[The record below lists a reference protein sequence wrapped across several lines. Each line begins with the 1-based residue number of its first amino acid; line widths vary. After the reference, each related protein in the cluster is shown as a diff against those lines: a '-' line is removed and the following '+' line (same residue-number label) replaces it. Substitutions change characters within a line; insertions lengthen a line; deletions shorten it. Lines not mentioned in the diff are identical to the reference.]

1 MSEPR
6 EPRFEDDFD
15 VDEEPHERYNPT
27 MYDIASVKA
36 HVFAQEY
43 NPSTGTVEDKTNYY
57 ALKEGYIAG
66 FLEGFSH
73 RFTTNDKVSE

>member
-1 MSEPR
+1 METEPTY
-6 EPRFEDDFD
+6 ETTL
-15 VDEEPHERYNPT
+15 YG
-27 MYDIASVKA
+27 IASTKA
-36 HVFAQEY
+36 HAYAQEY

>member
-1 MSEPR
+1 MSQPN

-15 VDEEPHERYNPT
+15 VDEEPHEKYNPT